1 LFELALARASK
12 IGGAAPAISLFR
24 LGQERIVAGTVTKV
38 GADSLYLTVDG
49 TAPLMF
55 KVDSKGLIVGGRS
68 GNTGG
73 YIVRAP

>member
-38 GADSLYLTVDG
+38 GADSLYLTV
-49 TAPLMF
+49 
-55 KVDSKGLIVGGRS
+55 GGRS